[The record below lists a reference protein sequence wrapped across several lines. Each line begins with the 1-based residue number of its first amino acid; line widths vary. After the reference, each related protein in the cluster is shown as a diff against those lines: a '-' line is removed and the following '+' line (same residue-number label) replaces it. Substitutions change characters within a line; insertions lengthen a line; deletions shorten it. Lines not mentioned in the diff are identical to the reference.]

1 MDWPLEQKIIWR
13 QTMSRDL
20 RSYMK
25 DTNVRLI
32 FGALAMLFI
41 VGDGLIWIIYGF
53 GAAMMGLLC
62 MLGAFVPIGLIF
74 LLLNLSDWIVK
85 RANRD

>member
-1 MDWPLEQKIIWR
+1 
-13 QTMSRDL
+13 MSRDL

-25 DTNVRLI
+25 DTNVRLVI
-32 FGALAMLFI
+32 GALALLFI
-41 VGDGLIWIIYGF
+41 VGDGLIWLIYGF

-74 LLLNLSDWIVK
+74 LFLFVTDWIVK
-85 RANRD
+85 RAGRD

>member
-1 MDWPLEQKIIWR
+1 
-13 QTMSRDL
+13 MSRDL

-53 GAAMMGLLC
+53 GAAVMGLLC

>member
-1 MDWPLEQKIIWR
+1 
-13 QTMSRDL
+13 MSRDL

-41 VGDGLIWIIYGF
+41 VGDGLILIIYGF

>member
-1 MDWPLEQKIIWR
+1 
-13 QTMSRDL
+13 MSRDL

-32 FGALAMLFI
+32 VGAVLLLFI
-41 VGDGLIWIIYGF
+41 VGDGLIWLIYGS
-53 GAAMMGLLC
+53 GAAVMGLIC

-74 LLLNLSDWIVK
+74 LLLNLSDWILK
-85 RANRD
+85 RAGRD